1 MAMIELFYILVH
13 IFKPKFN
20 RNKEFQKKFLQEY
33 KPKQSSTVR
42 GGPVRGTFLRKG
54 ITKAKIK

>member
-33 KPKQSSTVR
+33 KPKKSST
-42 GGPVRGTFLRKG
+42 VRGTFLRKG
-54 ITKAKIK
+54 IAKAKIK